1 MRTTSVLTLVLLG
14 LAIPTLGVAAEVV
27 ATPTDEATVQ
37 TIDAGAVTLVR
48 FEIPEVAREGRITR
62 AVLRYATDCPM
73 KELAM
78 MAHRA
83 PETWDSRSVDAS
95 WWNAARTAIQET
107 DVAVFETSDGSDGVV
122 ELDVTQWVRDWVSG
136 TVQNFGVVLRNPETG
151 LDVTNL
157 TADVQLKAPT
167 LHVLF
172 RPKAA
177 EE

>member
-14 LAIPTLGVAAEVV
+14 LAIPTLGTAAEVV

-48 FEIPEVAREGRITR
+48 FEIPEAAREGRITR
-62 AVLRYATDCPM
+62 AVLRYATDCPA
-73 KELAM
+73 KELVL

-83 PETWDSRSVDAS
+83 PETWDSRTVDAS
-95 WWNAARTAIQET
+95 WWNTASTAIQKT
-107 DVAVFETSDGSDGVV
+107 DVATFETSDGSDGVV
-122 ELDVTQWVRDWVSG
+122 ELDVTQWVRDWASSPA
-136 TVQNFGVVLRNPETG
+136 QNFGVVLRNPESEVETTS
-151 LDVTNL
+151 LATDVR
-157 TADVQLKAPT
+157 LKAPT
-167 LHVLF
+167 LRVLF